1 MSIICGRTGMDK
13 IFEVKSTT
21 GQIMNV
27 YEDIETFL
35 SLSYPAFSNRFVA
48 RPLFLV
54 FGRFTASVYIGCMRQ
69 LALFTVCSGSL
80 LFHSQ

>member
-27 YEDIETFL
+27 YEDIETYTDFFNYVAWL
-35 SLSYPAFSNRFVA
+35 SLQYGYSGRDALRFSDYA
-48 RPLFLV
+48 
-54 FGRFTASVYIGCMRQ
+54 GI
-69 LALFTVCSGSL
+69 
-80 LFHSQ
+80 

>member
-27 YEDIETFL
+27 YEDIETYTDFFNYVAWL
-35 SLSYPAFSNRFVA
+35 SLQYGYSGRYALRFSDYA
-48 RPLFLV
+48 
-54 FGRFTASVYIGCMRQ
+54 GI
-69 LALFTVCSGSL
+69 
-80 LFHSQ
+80 

>member
-27 YEDIETFL
+27 YEDIETYTDFFNYVAWL
-35 SLSYPAFSNRFVA
+35 SLQY
-48 RPLFLV
+48 
-54 FGRFTASVYIGCMRQ
+54 GY
-69 LALFTVCSGSL
+69 SGSVL
-80 LFHSQ
+80 HSDKKSI

>member
-27 YEDIETFL
+27 YEDIETYTDFFNYVAWL
-35 SLSYPAFSNRFVA
+35 SLQCGYSGRYALRFSDYA
-48 RPLFLV
+48 
-54 FGRFTASVYIGCMRQ
+54 GI
-69 LALFTVCSGSL
+69 
-80 LFHSQ
+80 

>member
-27 YEDIETFL
+27 YEDIETYTDFFNYVACL
-35 SLSYPAFSNRFVA
+35 SLQYGYSGRYALRFSDYA
-48 RPLFLV
+48 
-54 FGRFTASVYIGCMRQ
+54 GI
-69 LALFTVCSGSL
+69 
-80 LFHSQ
+80 

>member
-27 YEDIETFL
+27 YEDIETYTDFFNYVAWL
-35 SLSYPAFSNRFVA
+35 SLQYGYSSRYALRFSDYA
-48 RPLFLV
+48 
-54 FGRFTASVYIGCMRQ
+54 GI
-69 LALFTVCSGSL
+69 
-80 LFHSQ
+80 

>member
-27 YEDIETFL
+27 YEDIETYTDFFNYVAWL
-35 SLSYPAFSNRFVA
+35 SLQYGYSGRYARRFSDYA
-48 RPLFLV
+48 
-54 FGRFTASVYIGCMRQ
+54 GI
-69 LALFTVCSGSL
+69 
-80 LFHSQ
+80 